1 MAFGTTWG
9 TTLSFRPSPSLRVRF
24 EPQYSRTYSLA
35 QYVTTVLDADASST
49 YGARYVF
56 STLDRNVLSLVTRL
70 DWTFTPRLSLQLY
83 LQPFVDSGKFR
94 DFKEFDR
101 PNSFAFDVYGRDR
114 GSISRSPGGVYTV
127 RLAVTGMPKEELA
140 RTVKKLQDESVV
152 RFIGPKPTE

>member
-1 MAFGTTWG
+1 
-9 TTLSFRPSPSLRVRF
+9 
-24 EPQYSRTYSLA
+24 
-35 QYVTTVLDADASST
+35 
-49 YGARYVF
+49 VF

-127 RLAVTGMPKEELA
+127 DPGNG
-140 RTVKKLQDESVV
+140 RTFAFDDPDYNLRSVLGNAVV
-152 RFIGPKPTE
+152 RWEYRPGSALFLVWQQRRNDLEPFGDFDFNRDCGALLRTRPEN